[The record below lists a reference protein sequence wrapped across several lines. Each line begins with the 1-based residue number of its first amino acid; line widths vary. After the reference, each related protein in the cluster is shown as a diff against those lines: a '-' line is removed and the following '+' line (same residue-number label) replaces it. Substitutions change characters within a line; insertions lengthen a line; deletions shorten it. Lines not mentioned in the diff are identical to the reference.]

1 MRGELLQLAFET
13 GQAIPGTPAVDLEL
27 RLAGSPSAAAAGES
41 RQRDLGALREPRQQ
55 VLELRQLH
63 LELASR
69 VVACCAKMSRMSCV
83 RSMREGELADQT
95 ANTPGNHWLTPTEV
109 GVWLF
114 HTQQSASGFTVKEIP
129 FNPILTLAWADR
141 GVRPRRAHLAPA
153 HPPAITASSRRARP
167 GRTQRPL
174 VRAAATRVGA
184 LGAALPGS
192 WSSGREA
199 TPLLRARVHHRH
211 RRGVATCDNAPAFC
225 L

>member
-1 MRGELLQLAFET
+1 
-13 GQAIPGTPAVDLEL
+13 
-27 RLAGSPSAAAAGES
+27 
-41 RQRDLGALREPRQQ
+41 
-55 VLELRQLH
+55 
-63 LELASR
+63 
-69 VVACCAKMSRMSCV
+69 MSCV

-114 HTQQSASGFTVKEIP
+114 HTQESASGFTVKEIP

-174 VRAAATRVGA
+174 VRAAAPA
-184 LGAALPGS
+184 
-192 WSSGREA
+192 SGRSA
-199 TPLLRARVHHRH
+199 QPSPGRGARGGRRH
-211 RRGVATCDNAPAFC
+211 RSFVPP
-225 L
+225 